1 MHASIAMLDPAVTIV
16 KLEPALEL
24 FHAACGG
31 DMDDVVSLFEVIY
44 LQDVFVLVQA
54 ALGCL

>member
-1 MHASIAMLDPAVTIV
+1 MLDPAVTIV